1 MMEDFNPTAFM
12 LVAATVGSI
21 SLPVAAQSPETDNLA
36 RGRTLYQTHCASCHG
51 KNLKGQPDWQI
62 RRPDGRLPAPPHD
75 RTGHTW
81 HHPDA
86 HLFRMT
92 KHGLVPP
99 LAPAGYESDMPAFGD
114 ILSDDEIWSV
124 LDFIKSTWPD
134 RFQRRQQ
141 DVTKRA
147 NEK

>member
-1 MMEDFNPTAFM
+1 MMADVKRAAFM
-12 LVAATVGSI
+12 LVAATVGAV
-21 SLPVAAQSPETDNLA
+21 SLPVAAQSPETGALA
-36 RGRTLYQTHCASCHG
+36 EGRALYQTHCASCHG
-51 KNLKGQPDWQI
+51 KNLEGQPEWQI

-81 HHPDA
+81 HHPDD

-92 KHGLVPP
+92 KYGLVPP
-99 LAPAGYESDMPAFGD
+99 LAPKGYESDMPAFGD
-114 ILSDDEIWSV
+114 ILTDDEIWSI

-134 RFQRRQQ
+134 RFQRWQQ

-147 NEK
+147 RQQ

>member
-1 MMEDFNPTAFM
+1 MMAGLKTATFM
-12 LVAATVGSI
+12 LVAAAVGAV
-21 SLPVAAQSPETDNLA
+21 SLPVAAQAPGGQRLA
-36 RGRTLYQTHCASCHG
+36 QGHELYQSHCASCHG
-51 KNLKGQPDWQI
+51 KNLEGQPEWQI

-81 HHPDA
+81 HHPDD

-92 KHGLVPP
+92 KFGIVPP
-99 LAPAGYESDMPAFGD
+99 LAPKGYESDMPAFGD
-114 ILSDDEIWSV
+114 ILTDDEIWSI

-147 NEK
+147 RQQ

>member
-1 MMEDFNPTAFM
+1 MMADFKPTAFM
-12 LVAATVGSI
+12 MVVATVGVI

-51 KNLKGQPDWQI
+51 KNLEGQSDWQI

-81 HHPDA
+81 HHPDE
-86 HLFRMT
+86 HLFQMT

-99 LAPAGYESDMPAFGD
+99 LAPEGYESDMPAFGD
-114 ILSDDEIWSV
+114 VLSDDEIWSV

-134 RFQRRQQ
+134 RFRRRQQ